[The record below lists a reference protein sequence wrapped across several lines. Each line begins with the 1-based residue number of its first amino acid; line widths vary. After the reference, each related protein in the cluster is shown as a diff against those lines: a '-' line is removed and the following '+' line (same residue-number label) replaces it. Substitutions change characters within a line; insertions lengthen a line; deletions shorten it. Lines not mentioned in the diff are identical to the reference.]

1 MALNLLLFPFM
12 RNIAIIDDNASER
25 LVLKGLVQD
34 SGYNIIAEGSNGAEA
49 VEICRLRS
57 PDLVIMDVKMPVKE
71 GIEAASEISQ
81 TCPTPVIL
89 LTARDDEDT
98 IKRAAEAGVMGYLIK
113 PVRQEELAP
122 AIELA
127 ATRFQE
133 FRALRDENI
142 ELKGALQARKS
153 IEKAKGLLMER
164 EKITEAEAFARIRK
178 ISMDKRKSMTDIAE
192 VIIMAFEKKGGV

>member
-1 MALNLLLFPFM
+1 M

-49 VEICRLRS
+49 VEICRTKS
-57 PDLVIMDVKMPVKE
+57 PDLVIMDVKMPIKE
-71 GIEAASEISQ
+71 GIEAAYEISQ

-98 IKRAAEAGVMGYLIK
+98 IRRAAEAGVMGYLVK

-142 ELKGALQARKS
+142 ELKGALNARKL

-164 EKITEAEAFARIRK
+164 EKLTEAEAFARIRK

>member
-1 MALNLLLFPFM
+1 M

-71 GIEAASEISQ
+71 GIEAALEISQ

-98 IKRAAEAGVMGYLIK
+98 IRRAAEAGVMGYLVK

-127 ATRFQE
+127 AVRFQE

-142 ELKGALQARKS
+142 ELKGALNARKL

-164 EKITEAEAFARIRK
+164 EKLTEAEAFARIRK
-178 ISMDKRKSMTDIAE
+178 ISMDKRKSMTEIAE

>member
-1 MALNLLLFPFM
+1 M